1 MHHSG
6 HHTHWKLVRYFQS
19 ADVLELTGL
28 TRSQLR
34 EWSSRDRRNLVIADV
49 EPEGP
54 GRHALFKW
62 QTVLALRLLKE
73 MQTRF
78 AVEVAA
84 WAPAINSL
92 RQVLDGQP
100 FQSLW
105 RSSVCFPS
113 CGQVELIEL
122 NSAREFI
129 SGIVLPLDPHLLVI
143 ATKLCI
149 PPPDQLPLFPAV
161 AVRR

>member
-1 MHHSG
+1 M
-6 HHTHWKLVRYFQS
+6 RYFQS

-34 EWSSRDRRNLVIADV
+34 EWSGRDRRKLVVADV
-49 EPEGP
+49 EPDGP

-73 MQTRF
+73 LQSEF

-84 WAPAINSL
+84 WAPSINDL
-92 RQVLDGQP
+92 RELLEGVP

-105 RSSVCFPS
+105 QSSVYFPTCKQVKLIGGS
-113 CGQVELIEL
+113 STGQ
-122 NSAREFI
+122 ATW
-129 SGIVLPLDPHLLVI
+129 GIVLSLDPHLLVI
-143 ATKLCI
+143 ATKLSI